1 MCRPF
6 TIIIF
11 INIRCCRNKIYI
23 LENNDGC
30 STHPHN
36 TYVQILVSNGK
47 SLVITNKNNNQYYI
61 YPLDKTPLVFILDK
75 ESIIKKILETEISKV
90 QDKFYMISFE
100 KNNNSI
106 NIFFDKN
113 SFNILGWQ
121 TEDLYQNLAVT
132 YIFNLQ
138 KNKKIDKDKFILPA
152 IN

>member
-1 MCRPF
+1 M
-6 TIIIF
+6 
-11 INIRCCRNKIYI
+11 
-23 LENNDGC
+23 
-30 STHPHN
+30 
-36 TYVQILVSNGK
+36 VSNGK
-47 SLVITNKNNNQYYI
+47 SLVITNKNSNQYYI

-75 ESIIKKILETEISKV
+75 ESIIKKISETEISKV

-100 KNNNSI
+100 ENNNSI

-152 IN
+152 VN

>member
-1 MCRPF
+1 M
-6 TIIIF
+6 
-11 INIRCCRNKIYI
+11 
-23 LENNDGC
+23 
-30 STHPHN
+30 
-36 TYVQILVSNGK
+36 VSNGK
-47 SLVITNKNNNQYYI
+47 SLVTTNKNNNQYYI

-75 ESIIKKILETEISKV
+75 ESIIKKISETEISKV

-100 KNNNSI
+100 ENNNSI

-152 IN
+152 VN